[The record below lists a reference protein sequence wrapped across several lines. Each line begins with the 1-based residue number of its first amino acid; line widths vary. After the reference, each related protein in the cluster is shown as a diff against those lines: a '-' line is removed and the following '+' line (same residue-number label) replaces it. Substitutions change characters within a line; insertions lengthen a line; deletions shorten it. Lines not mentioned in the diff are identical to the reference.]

1 MGELDA
7 LKFEIQDE
15 SLGGTRIK
23 VIGVGGGGSNAVSR
37 MVDMGVQGVE
47 FYVMNTDAQ
56 ALRASHVP
64 NKITL
69 GSRITH
75 GLGAGSDPEIGR
87 QAALEDTDRIIE
99 ILEGADMVFV
109 AAGLGGGTGTG
120 AAPVIASLA
129 KELGALT
136 VAVVTKPFGFEGPR
150 RMKQAERG
158 LAEMHATVDTVISI
172 PNDRLVDLVPPGTSF
187 FEAFRLADD
196 VLRQGVQGISDI
208 ITTPGLINRD
218 FADVRAIMTGMGFA
232 IMGTARAGGPNAAR
246 EAAQAAIQCPLL
258 EEGGLHGARAVLLN
272 ITASGKL
279 SLHEMFEACRLIK
292 ESTGNDDVQIN
303 FGLVPDES
311 LGDEVK
317 ITVIAT
323 GFERKGLPEVDTS
336 ALRARA
342 VEARPTQ
349 AQAAVESRPV
359 FPAPRSGFSP
369 RTVPAAVTP
378 VEVVREAPEPVITSN
393 PLTDMPP
400 LAPEPEPQPVRLEP
414 VIDLEL
420 VAEMPPEKPQFM
432 PEPPV
437 APPVTDVPP
446 PQPVAPPRGAR
457 EDDPFSLDDLDT
469 PAFLKRE
476 RKLFQ

>member
-1 MGELDA
+1 MGDLDA
-7 LKFEIQDE
+7 LKFEIQDDT
-15 SLGGTRIK
+15 LGGTRIK
-23 VIGVGGGGSNAVSR
+23 VIGVGGGGSNAVNR

-56 ALRASHVP
+56 ALRVSKAP
-64 NKITL
+64 NKVAL
-69 GSRITH
+69 GARITH

-99 ILEGADMVFV
+99 VLEGADMVFV

-158 LAEMHATVDTVISI
+158 LAELHATVDTVISI

-232 IMGTARAGGPNAAR
+232 MMGAARASGPNAAR

-272 ITASGKL
+272 ISASGNL
-279 SLHEMFEACRLIK
+279 SLHEMFEACRLIR
-292 ESTGNDDVQIN
+292 ESTGNDEVQIN
-303 FGLVPDES
+303 FGLVADES

-317 ITVIAT
+317 VTVIAT
-323 GFERKGLPEVDTS
+323 GFERTGLPQVDPS
-336 ALRARA
+336 AIRARA
-342 VEARPTQ
+342 PEP
-349 AQAAVESRPV
+349 AQPFA
-359 FPAPRSGFSP
+359 APRAGTSP
-369 RTVPAAVTP
+369 RTTPAKLESFDVEAV
-378 VEVVREAPEPVITSN
+378 PEPVITSA
-393 PLTDMPP
+393 PFMDMP
-400 LAPEPEPQPVRLEP
+400 APEAAPPAARPEPFNPVIEEP
-414 VIDLEL
+414 VEI
-420 VAEMPPEKPQFM
+420 VS
-432 PEPPV
+432 EPPF
-437 APPVTDVPP
+437 APPAAVAPP
-446 PQPVAPPRGAR
+446 PQPAPAPPPSD
-457 EDDPFSLDDLDT
+457 DDPFSLEDLDT